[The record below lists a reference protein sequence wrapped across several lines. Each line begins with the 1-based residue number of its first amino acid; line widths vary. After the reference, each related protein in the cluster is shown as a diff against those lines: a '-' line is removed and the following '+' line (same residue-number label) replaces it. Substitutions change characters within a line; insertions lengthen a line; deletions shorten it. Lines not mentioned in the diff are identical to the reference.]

1 MNHTFVNFPCS
12 LPGFTG
18 AYRGPPGSTGLRG
31 TRVYRVYQGS
41 TGVYQGLLGPTGVY
55 RDLLGPTGV
64 YRGLLVL
71 GRTRVYRVYWGLP
84 GSTGVS
90 GVYRGGVEATLQ
102 SVSLV

>member
-1 MNHTFVNFPCS
+1 MLTFHVVYQGLLGP
-12 LPGFTG
+12 TG
-18 AYRGPPGSTGLRG
+18 VHRGLLVFGEPGSTGSTRG
-31 TRVYRVYQGS
+31 LPGS

-90 GVYRGGVEATLQ
+90 GVYRGGVEVTLQ